1 MFYLFLI
8 DEFKK
13 TRPYVFQLQQKKNPY
28 MNIKHKINKAR
39 K

>member
-13 TRPYVFQLQQKKNPY
+13 TRPYVFQLQQKKTLHEY
-28 MNIKHKINKAR
+28 KT
-39 K
+39 

>member
-13 TRPYVFQLQQKKNPY
+13 TRPYVFQLQQKKPY